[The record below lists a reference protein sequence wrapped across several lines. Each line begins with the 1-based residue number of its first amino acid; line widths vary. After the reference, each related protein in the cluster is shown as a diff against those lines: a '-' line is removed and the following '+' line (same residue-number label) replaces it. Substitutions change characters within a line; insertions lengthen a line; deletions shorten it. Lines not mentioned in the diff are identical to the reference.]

1 MSAIALALLSVLS
14 DIMIPVAIG
23 GGIALVLGV
32 VIMIT
37 AKFFAV
43 PVDEKLEAIK
53 ALLPGANCGACG
65 FSGCEAYAD
74 ALAQGEPNAGRCPVG
89 GPDTAKELAE
99 LLGLATPDFIPNTA
113 QVFCQ
118 GTTENTNKRYEYAGT
133 PTCIAAAGLFTGP
146 NSCAYGCLGFGDCIA
161 VCQFGAIRIVD
172 GIAVID
178 SGKCT
183 ACGMCVK
190 TCPKELIRIIP
201 KHSNAYTVRCR
212 NKWPGIQTHK
222 HCKVGCIGCQR
233 CFKACEYGAITMDG
247 PLAVIDPEKCTHC
260 GKCLSVCPTKAIRN
274 GLTGNVSGQTQ
285 PEEAG

>member
-1 MSAIALALLSVLS
+1 MSAIALVFLSVLS
-14 DIMIPVAIG
+14 DIMIPIAIG
-23 GGIALVLGV
+23 GGIALILGV
-32 VIMIT
+32 VIVIT
-37 AKFFAV
+37 AKFFDV
-43 PVDEKLEAIK
+43 PVDEKLESIK

-89 GPDTAKELAE
+89 GPDMAEELAE
-99 LLGLATPDFIPNTA
+99 LLGLAKPDFIPETA

-146 NSCAYGCLGFGDCIA
+146 NSCAYA
-161 VCQFGAIRIVD
+161 
-172 GIAVID
+172 
-178 SGKCT
+178 
-183 ACGMCVK
+183 
-190 TCPKELIRIIP
+190 CPKELIRIIP
-201 KHSNAYTVRCR
+201 KHLNAYTVRCR

-247 PLAVIDPEKCTHC
+247 PLAVIDPDQCTHC
-260 GKCLSVCPTKAIRN
+260 GECLSVCPTKAIRN
-274 GLTGNVSGQTQ
+274 GLTGNVPEQIPS
-285 PEEAG
+285 EEAG